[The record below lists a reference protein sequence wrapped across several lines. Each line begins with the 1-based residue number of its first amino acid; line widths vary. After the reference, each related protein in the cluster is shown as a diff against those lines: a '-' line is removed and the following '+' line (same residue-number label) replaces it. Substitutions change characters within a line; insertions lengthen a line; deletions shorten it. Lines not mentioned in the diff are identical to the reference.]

1 MRLSFGDCVLDA
13 DRRELSRGG
22 TLVHTG
28 PRVFDLLAH
37 LVMTRERVVTKDELL
52 RIVWGGRLV
61 SDSTLTSHIHAV
73 RKAIGDSGDQQKLIR
88 TVSRKGF
95 RFVGEVKDGP
105 LPSEFAGRRVDIE
118 CPEAE
123 LISAPQLPD
132 NPSIAV
138 LPFKNLSGDPDQE
151 YFADG
156 IVEEITTTIARLPW
170 LFVIARDSSF
180 TYKGK
185 ETDVREVARV
195 LGVRYLLEGSVRKAG
210 NSLRIT
216 AQLIDA
222 STGAHIWAE
231 RFDGALDDIFALQ
244 DQVADSVAGA
254 LEPTLRFAE
263 IGRASR
269 KTTASLDAYDLYLRA
284 LAESRK
290 PNLEGIRAALSL
302 CRQALAIDPSYAP
315 ASSFIG
321 AIRSYQWLAGAA
333 LTDDEIAE
341 AVSLARHAIDTE
353 NNDSDVLSRSAH
365 ALALLAGEHAV
376 AVSAME
382 RATTLN
388 PNSARAW
395 GLSAVVNC
403 YAYRPEAAI
412 AAAQRAMRLSPL
424 DPLGYQFKLALGYG
438 QMLAGSYAEG
448 LEWVDQSLNDR
459 STFRPAIR
467 VKVALFGYLGRREEG
482 TRWTSMLKNDPA
494 RTIASFTAFGSKF
507 LSPRTLA
514 VVVEGFRRAGVVEE

>member
-1 MRLSFGDCVLDA
+1 LTQIGANC
-13 DRRELSRGG
+13 SRSG

-37 LVMTRERVVTKDELL
+37 LVLTRERVVTKDELL
-52 RIVWGGRLV
+52 RVVWGGRVV

-73 RKAIGDSGDQQKLIR
+73 RRVIGDNGDQQKLVR

-95 RFVGEVKDGP
+95 RFVGEVRDASPRSELAERQAHIGP
-105 LPSEFAGRRVDIE
+105 TESDP
-118 CPEAE
+118 P
-123 LISAPQLPD
+123 SAPKLPD
-132 NPSIAV
+132 KPSIAV

-156 IVEEITTTIARLPW
+156 IVEDITTAIARLPW

-180 TYKGK
+180 IYKDKG
-185 ETDVREVARV
+185 TDVTEVARV
-195 LGVRYLLEGSVRKAG
+195 LGVRYLLEGSVRKTG
-210 NSLRIT
+210 HSLRIS

-231 RFDGALDDIFALQ
+231 RFDGALEDLFALQ
-244 DQVADSVAGA
+244 DRVADSVAGA
-254 LEPTLRFAE
+254 LEPKLRLAE

-269 KTTASLDAYDLYLRA
+269 KAVTGLDAYDLYLRA

-290 PNLEGIRAALSL
+290 PNLEGSSAALSL
-302 CRQALAIDPSYAP
+302 CRQALAMDPSYAL

-321 AIRSYQWLAGAA
+321 AIRSYQWVAGAP
-333 LTDDEIAE
+333 LKDKEIAE
-341 AVSLARHAIDTE
+341 ALQLARLAIETA
-353 NNDSDVLSRSAH
+353 NNDSDVLSRSGH
-365 ALALLAGEHAV
+365 ALALLAGEHAA
-376 AVSAME
+376 AVSALKK
-382 RATTLN
+382 ATTLN

-395 GLSAVVNC
+395 GLSAAVDC
-403 YAYRPEAAI
+403 YAFRPKAAI

-438 QMLAGSYAEG
+438 LMLAGSHAEA
-448 LEWVDQSLNDR
+448 LEWVDQSLHDR

-467 VKVALFGYLGRREEG
+467 VKIALLGYLSQCEEAA
-482 TRWTSMLKNDPA
+482 RWISKIKEDPA
-494 RTIASFTAFGSKF
+494 RTVASFIAFGTKF

-514 VVVEGFRRAGVVEE
+514 VLIEGFRRAGVVER